1 VNISPASAWREL
13 RQCAGLIRHAQ
24 QLLPQ
29 SPTTSVRCVCMCVL
43 LCTRNARPE
52 CESVDAM
59 RSQVFTFQILDD
71 PEDRAQDVAI
81 RLEQKVCAA
90 LAPRM

>member
-1 VNISPASAWREL
+1 
-13 RQCAGLIRHAQ
+13 
-24 QLLPQ
+24 
-29 SPTTSVRCVCMCVL
+29 ML

-52 CESVDAM
+52 TESVDAM

-81 RLEQKVCAA
+81 RLEQKVCR
-90 LAPRM
+90 LGPSYVPLELPL

>member
-1 VNISPASAWREL
+1 
-13 RQCAGLIRHAQ
+13 
-24 QLLPQ
+24 
-29 SPTTSVRCVCMCVL
+29 
-43 LCTRNARPE
+43 
-52 CESVDAM
+52 VDAM

>member
-1 VNISPASAWREL
+1 MHNNCFLRALPPVSA
-13 RQCAGLIRHAQ
+13 AFA
-24 QLLPQ
+24 
-29 SPTTSVRCVCMCVL
+29 CVCCSVPA
-43 LCTRNARPE
+43 TRAE
-52 CESVDAM
+52 CESVDGM

>member
-1 VNISPASAWREL
+1 
-13 RQCAGLIRHAQ
+13 
-24 QLLPQ
+24 
-29 SPTTSVRCVCMCVL
+29 MCVL

>member
-1 VNISPASAWREL
+1 MCRSNPACTTTASSEPYHQCPL
-13 RQCAGLIRHAQ
+13 RL
-24 QLLPQ
+24 
-29 SPTTSVRCVCMCVL
+29 CVL

-90 LAPRM
+90 LAPRMCH